1 MGHGVPEQQIVY
13 VSKSREDWCETARAR
28 ESKNC
33 LRRRLFKKMGG
44 GEPQRKNTV
53 SDSLP
58 GYFGYYG
65 FPLAPNDPC
74 EKCAQADLCRKIREV
89 WRHGGC

>member
-1 MGHGVPEQQIVY
+1 
-13 VSKSREDWCETARAR
+13 
-28 ESKNC
+28 
-33 LRRRLFKKMGG
+33 MGG
-44 GEPQRKNTV
+44 GGPQRKNTV

-58 GYFGYYG
+58 GCFGYYG